1 MLTVTVGRTNKQINS
16 TSQQLVDS
24 TDLSCRLKEPTSM
37 QSPVFIVQ
45 GLNKMTL
52 YNYCKFENRY
62 YWVDDVIYVTTDIQ
76 EIHCHLDP
84 LATFKDAIGN
94 SYAYVTFGPSGSKNT
109 WVDDKRF
116 GPDWKLGPSTG
127 SAGASEIHHE
137 LDIGMT
143 NVIGDWTIVI
153 ATQYAL
159 DNMSSGIA
167 YYAFSINDFNQFLDG
182 FADTVNNDMSA
193 ITVLQDLFN
202 YVFTAILTGGA
213 LAMDNIRSAIIMPVP
228 LQTYIDEG
236 ATLATYMCMGSYQ
249 WAVTGMTA
257 YRVNP
262 ITVLQKN
269 GDFGL
274 NRGTLSTLPNGTYKW
289 LNSPKY
295 CSIEVSHPCGF
306 TDINDNAL
314 IGNTKVYWYSE
325 LSLTS
330 GDYSIRF
337 TSEQGTENDTIAMIA
352 GNLAMDAMA
361 LIPNGSSRGSMGINL
376 GMSLASSGLAGL
388 AGSGY
393 YAKTDT
399 NINKNISSPA
409 ADAEGNPTGKRV
421 IDRGTATK
429 TKTEFGSDGIS
440 ANFNPG
446 TCVATSRGVSFGG
459 GVIGI
464 FALPHGKISVD
475 IEYYYPGIFNPGV
488 DMDSGYEAY
497 CDLYGYPVNRY
508 LKIGDTAGGYI
519 ECAGASVQ
527 ACLGASEANKS
538 TINSFMNHGFYYE

>member
-62 YWVDDVIYVTTDIQ
+62 YWVDDVVYVTTDIQ

-109 WVDDKRF
+109 WVDDVRF

-137 LDIGMT
+137 LDIGIT
-143 NVIGDWTIVI
+143 NVIGDWTVVI
-153 ATQYAL
+153 QTQYAI
-159 DNMSSGIA
+159 DNVSSGIA
-167 YYAFSINDFNQFLDG
+167 YYVFDIDNFYQFLDG
-182 FADTVNNDMSA
+182 FADEVNTDMGALSTVDQ
-193 ITVLQDLFN
+193 IIN
-202 YVFTAILTGGA
+202 YLGTMILTGGA
-213 LAMDNIRSAIIMPVP
+213 TAMDNIRSAIIMPVP
-228 LQTYIDEG
+228 IQTYIDNG
-236 ATLATYMCMGSYQ
+236 ASQVTEMCMGSYR
-249 WAVTGMTA
+249 WTVSGFNV
-257 YRVNP
+257 YRVPP
-262 ITVLQKN
+262 ICVLQKN
-269 GDFGL
+269 DDFGL
-274 NRGTLSTLPNGTYKW
+274 NRGTLSTLPNGTYHW

-295 CSIEVSHPCGF
+295 CTIEVSHPCGY

-314 IGNTKVYWYSE
+314 MANTKVWWYSE

-330 GDYSIRF
+330 GDYTIRF
-337 TSEQGTENDTIAMIA
+337 TSEQGTENDTIAMVG
-352 GNLAMDAMA
+352 GNLAMDAMG
-361 LIPNGSSRGSMGINL
+361 LVPNGYSKGAMSLDL
-376 GMSLASSGLAGL
+376 GMSLASMGM
-388 AGSGY
+388 GSAVGGNY

-399 NINKNISSPA
+399 TINKNLSAPA

-421 IDRGTATK
+421 IDKGQTTR
-429 TKTEFGSDGIS
+429 TKTEYGTDGIS
-440 ANFNPG
+440 GNFHPG
-446 TCVATSRGVSFGG
+446 SSYASSRQASFGG

-464 FALPHGKISVD
+464 FALPHGKVSVD

-488 DMDSGYEAY
+488 DMDSGYTAY

-508 LKIGDTAGGYI
+508 LKIGNLSGYI

>member
-109 WVDDKRF
+109 WVDDVRF
-116 GPDWKLGPSTG
+116 GPDWKLG
-127 SAGASEIHHE
+127 ASSGVSGTELHHE

-143 NVIGDWTIVI
+143 NVIGNWTVVI
-153 ATQYAL
+153 QTQYAI
-159 DNMSSGIA
+159 DYQSSGVA
-167 YYAFSINDFNQFLDG
+167 YYAFSINDFFQFLDG
-182 FADTVNNDMSA
+182 FADAIDNDMSA
-193 ITVLQDLFN
+193 LSTIQDITYYIGQ
-202 YVFTAILTGGA
+202 AILTGGA
-213 LAMDNIRSAIIMPVP
+213 LAMDNIRSAIIMPVEI
-228 LQTYIDEG
+228 QKYIDSG
-236 ATLATYMCMGSYQ
+236 AVVVTEMCLGTVR
-249 WAVTGMTA
+249 WTVTGMTV
-257 YRVNP
+257 YRVPP
-262 ITVLQKN
+262 ICVWQDN

-274 NRGTLSTLPNGTYKW
+274 NRGAISTLPNGTYHW

-295 CSIEVSHPCGF
+295 CTIEVSHPCGF
-306 TDINDNAL
+306 VDINETSLMA
-314 IGNTKVYWYSE
+314 NTKVWWYSE

-337 TSEQGTENDTIAMIA
+337 TSEQGTENDTVSMIA
-352 GNLAMDAMA
+352 GNLAMDAMG
-361 LIPNGSSRGSMGINL
+361 LVPNGYSMGAQPMNV
-376 GMSLASSGLAGL
+376 GMSLASMGLSGALG
-388 AGSGY
+388 GSS

-399 NINKNISSPA
+399 TINKNLSTPA
-409 ADAEGNPTGKRV
+409 ADAEGNPTRYRV
-421 IDRGTATK
+421 NDRGTVTK
-429 TKTEFGSDGIS
+429 TKTEYGTDGIS
-440 ANFNPG
+440 GNFHPG
-446 TCVATSRGVSFGG
+446 STYAPTRQVSFGG

-488 DMDSGYEAY
+488 DMDSGYTAY

-508 LKIGDTAGGYI
+508 LKIGNLSGYI

-527 ACLGASEANKS
+527 ACLGASESNKA